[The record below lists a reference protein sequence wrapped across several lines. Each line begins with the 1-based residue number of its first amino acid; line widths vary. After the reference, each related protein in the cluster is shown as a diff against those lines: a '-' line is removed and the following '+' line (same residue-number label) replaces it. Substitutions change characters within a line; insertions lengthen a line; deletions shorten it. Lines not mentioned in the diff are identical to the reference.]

1 MARLSAYGRTVVLR
15 LEKETVPTE
24 PSPWDI
30 TKVTYCFMSDR
41 RILIKISWH
50 YKGSEVCK
58 PKWDS
63 SGYKVRGSL
72 KDGIEPKNSRL
83 YKKLIA
89 IGYHEADV

>member
-1 MARLSAYGRTVVLR
+1 MAKLSAYGRSVVLR

-24 PSPWDI
+24 PGPWDI

-41 RILIKISWH
+41 RVLVKTSWH

-58 PKWDS
+58 PRWDS
-63 SGYKVRGSL
+63 SGYKVRGLL
-72 KDGIEPKNSRL
+72 KEDLEPRDSKL

-89 IGYHEADV
+89 NGYHEADV